1 MVSAS
6 SSRGAVL
13 VPRLGDDGDSGMGGN
28 YTREVAEAEPPC
40 KVVA

>member
-13 VPRLGDDGDSGMGGN
+13 IPRLSDKGDREVEGN
-28 YTREVAEAEPPC
+28 YIREVAEAEPPL
-40 KVVA
+40 KVVT